1 MALRSLYSAVGV
13 IGGLTAISRIFG
25 FLRDIIFA
33 HFLGAGA
40 AADAFVLAFKLPNLF
55 RRLTAE
61 GALTNAFLPAYSL
74 ARKQAGADKA
84 LVLATEVQGWLFL
97 SLSLIVLVMEL
108 SMGSIISV
116 LAPGFSDTQDRL
128 DAAIML
134 AHITMPYL
142 VMISLVAL
150 WAAIC
155 HADDDFVGGAAA
167 PVILNI
173 CLIAGALM
181 IPASQS
187 YYGYSDAYLAVP
199 IAFCVLLAGMM
210 QMILL
215 QLRLARLRRRPAF
228 RFKRLSKQGL
238 AMWGAFL
245 PAALGAGGMQ
255 LNLLVDLVLASFLDT
270 GALSWLYY
278 ADRLAQLPL
287 GIIGIALGTALLP
300 RLSSI
305 YADSSPQAEKQAQ
318 FASHISDSLTLA
330 AITVL
335 PAMTG
340 LIILSDELMAGLFV
354 SGAFTASDGSAAGL
368 ALVAYGVGLP
378 AFVGIKITQAALYAM
393 TRPQLVL
400 IISLFSV
407 GINIVLSL
415 YLMRILGHVG
425 LALATSISIWLSW
438 AIQSVIL
445 FRQRYLDSQPLG
457 LIVKAC
463 CASLVMAAGLYGI
476 MISGLLTESGALITM
491 LVLVISGI
499 MFYIAA
505 ALLFGLHHPFKAIAK
520 DR

>member
-1 MALRSLYSAVGV
+1 M
-13 IGGLTAISRIFG
+13 
-25 FLRDIIFA
+25 RDIIFA

-74 ARKQAGADKA
+74 ARKQAGTDKA

-116 LAPGFSDTQDRL
+116 LAPGFS
-128 DAAIML
+128 
-134 AHITMPYL
+134 
-142 VMISLVAL
+142 
-150 WAAIC
+150 
-155 HADDDFVGGAAA
+155 DDDFVGGAAA

-215 QLRLARLRRRPAF
+215 QYRLARLRRRPAF
-228 RFKRLSKQGL
+228 RFMRLSKQGL

-476 MISGLLTESGALITM
+476 MISGLLTETGALITM

>member
-13 IGGLTAISRIFG
+13 IGGLTALSRLFG

-74 ARKQAGADKA
+74 ARKSSDIDKA
-84 LVLATEVQGWLFL
+84 LVLATEVQGWMFL

-108 SMGSIISV
+108 LMGNVISV
-116 LAPGFSDTQDRL
+116 LAPGFSDTQDRM
-128 DAAIML
+128 DAAIAL

-155 HADDDFVGGAAA
+155 HADDDFIGGAVS

-173 CLIAGALM
+173 CLIAGALL

-187 YYGYSDAYLAVP
+187 EFGYSDAYLAMPV
-199 IAFCVLLAGMM
+199 AVCVLLAGSM

-215 QLRLARLRRRPAF
+215 QYRLTRLRRRPAF
-228 RFKRLSKQGL
+228 RFMRVTKQGL

-287 GIIGIALGTALLP
+287 GIVGIALGTALLP
-300 RLSSI
+300 RLSAI
-305 YADSSPQAEKQAQ
+305 YADSLSAAKKQQQ
-318 FASHISDSLTLA
+318 FASHISDGLVLA

-340 LIILSDELMAGLFV
+340 LVLLSDELMAGLFV
-354 SGAFTASDGSAAGL
+354 SGAFSVSDGNAAAL

-393 TRPQLVL
+393 SRPQYVLV
-400 IISLFSV
+400 ISLISV
-407 GINIVLSL
+407 GVNIVLSL
-415 YLMRILGHVG
+415 YFMTFLGHVG
-425 LALATSISIWLSW
+425 LALATSLSIWLSW
-438 AIQSVIL
+438 CIQSVIL
-445 FRQRYLDSQPLG
+445 FRQHYLDRRPIG
-457 LIVKAC
+457 LITKAC
-463 CASLVMAAGLYGI
+463 GASLVMAAGLYGI
-476 MISGLLTESGALITM
+476 QQSGLLEDASALITM

-499 MFYIAA
+499 MIYTATA
-505 ALLFGLHHPFKAIAK
+505 VLLGLHHPFRAYRKG
-520 DR
+520 

>member
-1 MALRSLYSAVGV
+1 M
-13 IGGLTAISRIFG
+13 RIFWG
-25 FLRDIIFA
+25 Q
-33 HFLGAGA
+33 GA

-210 QMILL
+210 QMILFSSGSHGSGGG
-215 QLRLARLRRRPAF
+215 RLSALSACQNRVWLCGCISACRTGRRRH
-228 RFKRLSKQGL
+228 
-238 AMWGAFL
+238 
-245 PAALGAGGMQ
+245 AAKSAG
-255 LNLLVDLVLASFLDT
+255 
-270 GALSWLYY
+270 
-278 ADRLAQLPL
+278 
-287 GIIGIALGTALLP
+287 
-300 RLSSI
+300 
-305 YADSSPQAEKQAQ
+305 
-318 FASHISDSLTLA
+318 
-330 AITVL
+330 
-335 PAMTG
+335 
-340 LIILSDELMAGLFV
+340 
-354 SGAFTASDGSAAGL
+354 
-368 ALVAYGVGLP
+368 
-378 AFVGIKITQAALYAM
+378 
-393 TRPQLVL
+393 
-400 IISLFSV
+400 
-407 GINIVLSL
+407 
-415 YLMRILGHVG
+415 
-425 LALATSISIWLSW
+425 
-438 AIQSVIL
+438 
-445 FRQRYLDSQPLG
+445 
-457 LIVKAC
+457 
-463 CASLVMAAGLYGI
+463 
-476 MISGLLTESGALITM
+476 
-491 LVLVISGI
+491 
-499 MFYIAA
+499 
-505 ALLFGLHHPFKAIAK
+505 
-520 DR
+520 

>member
-13 IGGLTAISRIFG
+13 IGGLTALSRIFG

-74 ARKQAGADKA
+74 ARKQAGANSA
-84 LVLATEVQGWLFL
+84 LMLATEVQGWLFL

-108 SMGSIISV
+108 FMGNVISV

-128 DAAIML
+128 DAAITL

-142 VMISLVAL
+142 VMVSLVAL

-155 HADDDFVGGAAA
+155 NADDDFIGGAVA

-187 YYGYSDAYLAVP
+187 FYGYSDAYLAVP
-199 IAFCVLLAGMM
+199 VAFCVLLAGMM

-215 QLRLARLRRRPAF
+215 QFRLTRLRRRPAF
-228 RFKRLSKQGL
+228 RFMRVTTSGL

-255 LNLLVDLVLASFLDT
+255 LNLLVDLILASFLDT

-287 GIIGIALGTALLP
+287 GIVGIALGTALLP
-300 RLSSI
+300 RLSAI
-305 YADSSPQAEKQAQ
+305 YADSIPPAEKQAQ
-318 FASHISDSLTLA
+318 FASHLSDSLILA

-354 SGAFTASDGSAAGL
+354 SGAFSAADGHAAGL
-368 ALVAYGVGLP
+368 ALVAYGAGLP
-378 AFVGIKITQAALYAM
+378 AFVGTKITQSALYAM
-393 TRPQLVL
+393 SRPRLVL
-400 IISLFSV
+400 VISLLSV
-407 GINIVLSL
+407 GVNIVLSL
-415 YLMRILGHVG
+415 YLMRLLGHVG

-438 AIQSVIL
+438 VIQSVIL

-457 LIVKAC
+457 LIIRAI
-463 CASLVMAAGLYGI
+463 CASGVMAAGLYGI
-476 MISGLLTESGALITM
+476 SSSGLLTELGAIFTM

-505 ALLFGLHHPFKAIAK
+505 AILLGLHHPFKAYRK
-520 DR
+520 G